1 MGYEIMVS
9 GIKDLLRWY
18 MKFVVQSHLETP
30 LASPSFETNVTA
42 FIAFKQFYN
51 LNIEITIPL
60 DNISGLKLCNSSGTL
75 CGRVLGTL
83 VSDGVGPIC
92 LGPKSVTLKK
102 IKKKKEGDREKK
114 NREKRREREK
124 NTSTQILSTS
134 RFCFICG
141 PIKLKFG
148 REV

>member
-9 GIKDLLRWY
+9 GIKDLVRWY
-18 MKFVVQSHLETP
+18 MKFVVQSDLETP

-75 CGRVLGTL
+75 CGRVLGSL
-83 VSDGVGPIC
+83 VSERVGPIC
-92 LGPKSVTLKK
+92 LGPKSMTLKK
-102 IKKKKEGDREKK
+102 KNRGKEKQREEKREKK
-114 NREKRREREK
+114 
-124 NTSTQILSTS
+124 THL
-134 RFCFICG
+134 
-141 PIKLKFG
+141 PKFYQ
-148 REV
+148 

>member
-9 GIKDLLRWY
+9 GIKDLVRWY
-18 MKFVVQSHLETP
+18 MKFVVQNHLETP

-102 IKKKKEGDREKK
+102 KEKKERSEKRK
-114 NREKRREREK
+114 TKRREERK
-124 NTSTQILSTS
+124 KKHICPN
-134 RFCFICG
+134 FINKSI
-141 PIKLKFG
+141 PFHL
-148 REV
+148 

>member
-30 LASPSFETNVTA
+30 LASPSFET
-42 FIAFKQFYN
+42 
-51 LNIEITIPL
+51 IPL

-75 CGRVLGTL
+75 CGRVLGSL
-83 VSDGVGPIC
+83 LSEGVGPIC

-102 IKKKKEGDREKK
+102 RNKKKKGDQEKK
-114 NREKRREREK
+114 NREKRRERRT

-134 RFCFICG
+134 RSHFICG
-141 PIKLKFG
+141 SIELKFG
-148 REV
+148 GEI